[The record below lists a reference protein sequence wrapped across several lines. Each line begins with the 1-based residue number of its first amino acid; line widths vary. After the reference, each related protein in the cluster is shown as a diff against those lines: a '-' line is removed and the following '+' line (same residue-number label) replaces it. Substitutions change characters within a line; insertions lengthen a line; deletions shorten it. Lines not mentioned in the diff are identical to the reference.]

1 MERLRY
7 FRTRRAGHFA
17 TFVSPAR
24 KLPAFGLLLDLT
36 SRNTQPIWSRQV
48 FGLPAC
54 KPTPQAEGLGCVP
67 KRSQGGARRAGD
79 MSGGTYPIPAASACN
94 RLLQNPA
101 LLGLR
106 RLDHVL
112 HRRFWRHF
120 VVVPE
125 LADDIFQG
133 AGLGRLER
141 HILGNGRNQ
150 AT

>member
-1 MERLRY
+1 MKANPSTKPGAITSLGNTFSNDFINTLPLGYFNWLPLMERLRY

-24 KLPAFGLLLDLT
+24 KLAAFGLLLDLT

-79 MSGGTYPIPAASACN
+79 MSGGTYP
-94 RLLQNPA
+94 
-101 LLGLR
+101 
-106 RLDHVL
+106 
-112 HRRFWRHF
+112 
-120 VVVPE
+120 
-125 LADDIFQG
+125 
-133 AGLGRLER
+133 
-141 HILGNGRNQ
+141 
-150 AT
+150 